1 MHDCCHGIY
10 FGLAMTYEQTEI
22 QLNLPCEDALWQAN
36 CATEW
41 LAVLQT
47 TSLYGTNQTRLKGFS
62 FHKSLARLSEMHFL
76 TAHTP
81 LSPFAHFVIVHAI
94 LRKIFYVCAERGD
107 TTAEGESS
115 VKQNILELQYALHN
129 WLQSWDQSPDKPKTN
144 DNDEPPFI
152 SNGRNLSSWLA
163 D

>member
-1 MHDCCHGIY
+1 
-10 FGLAMTYEQTEI
+10 MTYEQTEI